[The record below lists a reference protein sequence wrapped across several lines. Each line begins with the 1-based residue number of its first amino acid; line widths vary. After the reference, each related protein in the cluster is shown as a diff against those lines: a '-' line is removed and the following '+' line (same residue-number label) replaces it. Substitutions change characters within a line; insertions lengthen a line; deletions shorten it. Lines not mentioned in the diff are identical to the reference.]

1 MAEIII
7 EPNFQSNSNINI
19 NSNINSNSNSN
30 SNSLNNIHDDK
41 SIEDLI
47 DLTLLTKFEF
57 DIAVL
62 FYKVCK
68 NEYKTT
74 SKQSKSG
81 ATITTWYIL
90 KNEKWE
96 KESKEKI
103 LEKIKNVLNNLY
115 ENKIEQINLELN
127 TITNDNIYYKIIN
140 NKKLTA
146 KKILNKIQKKNFIK
160 NIIRESNELFHSE

>member
-1 MAEIII
+1 MEEIII
-7 EPNFQSNSNINI
+7 ESNLQ
-19 NSNINSNSNSN
+19 
-30 SNSLNNIHDDK
+30 SNSLNNTHDNK

-47 DLTLLTKFEF
+47 DLTLLNKFEF

-96 KESKEKI
+96 KESKKNI

-115 ENKIEQINLELN
+115 ENKLDLLVTELN
-127 TITNDNIYYKIIN
+127 PITTDNISNKIIF
-140 NKKLTA
+140 KKIKVA
-146 KKILNKIQKKNFIK
+146 EKILNILNKLKKEYFIK
-160 NIIRESNELFHSE
+160 NIMKESVELFYSE

>member
-7 EPNFQSNSNINI
+7 EPNFQNNN
-19 NSNINSNSNSN
+19 
-30 SNSLNNIHDDK
+30 LNNIHDDK

-62 FYKVCK
+62 FYKMCK

-74 SKQSKSG
+74 SKKSKSD

-90 KNEKWE
+90 QNEKWE
-96 KESKEKI
+96 KETKKNV
-103 LEKIKNVLNNLY
+103 LEKIKSTLNILY
-115 ENKIEQINLELN
+115 ENKIEQIILELN
-127 TITNDNIYYKIIN
+127 TITNDNIYYEIII
-140 NKKLTA
+140 
-146 KKILNKIQKKNFIK
+146 KKILVAGKILSKIQKENFIK

>member
-1 MAEIII
+1 MEEMIV
-7 EPNFQSNSNINI
+7 Q
-19 NSNINSNSNSN
+19 
-30 SNSLNNIHDDK
+30 NNIHDNIHDNK

-62 FYKVCK
+62 FYKMCK

-74 SKQSKSG
+74 LKQSKSD
-81 ATITTWYIL
+81 ATLTTWHIF

-96 KESKEKI
+96 KESRKKI

-115 ENKIEQINLELN
+115 ENKLDLLVIELN
-127 TITNDNIYYKIIN
+127 TIIDNDINYQNKI
-140 NKKLTA
+140 KKIKKILIA
-146 KKILNKIQKKNFIK
+146 EKILNKIKKEYFIK
-160 NIIRESNELFHSE
+160 NIMKESVELFHSE

>member
-7 EPNFQSNSNINI
+7 ETNFQ
-19 NSNINSNSNSN
+19 SNSNSN

-96 KESKEKI
+96 KETKEKI

-115 ENKIEQINLELN
+115 ENKIEQIHSELQ
-127 TITNDNIYYKIIN
+127 ITTDNISYEIIIKKIN
-140 NKKLTA
+140 VA
-146 KKILNKIQKKNFIK
+146 KKFFNKIQKKNFIK